1 MLDWGFLFEGQ
12 RERANVPR
20 CGEMGGRRREV
31 GEVGRTPLYRV
42 MVKELELDAKMGN
55 TRRS

>member
-1 MLDWGFLFEGQ
+1 M
-12 RERANVPR
+12 PR